1 MRKMLSFVISLVA
14 LCLLF
19 VSSKVVDQANAAD
32 VIDDAVLLQGYRRH
46 IIPKNSVAFQN
57 GTRHPLLVD
66 VNIFV
71 YSFSSINVAAM
82 DYTIDLLLRQR
93 WLDERL
99 LVIAPNEPVPKAI
112 SYMKEML
119 WLPDLF
125 FRNAKSGFLHKIT
138 QPNYLIWVDTDGV
151 VTFSQKISLK
161 ASCPMNLWNFPLDTQ
176 SCKLNMGSYG
186 YAKTDL
192 DFCWWRKEKYIPVDN
207 VYWNRSTEKAVVVR
221 PGLEINEFE
230 LVASTAYYCDV
241 QYSTTGKFS
250 CLELEFKLRRRL
262 AFYLIYAYVPS
273 MLVVT
278 TSWVSFLLDP
288 LAVPGRVSIGL
299 LCILS
304 LITHSAA
311 ILTQL
316 PRVSYIKAMDLWV
329 FTCLAFVVTSLLEF
343 AAANTIRRRSLG
355 ECGPKKQ
362 KPASKKEAAPQ
373 IVVQDLKPG
382 KLDEKKSKD
391 LELLEEEECQGL
403 TEPVGQTLN
412 DKEGTGD
419 LLCGGCLP
427 SRSRLR
433 EIFQGE
439 RLDANFAIGYPIAFL
454 LFNILYWSFYLS
466 TR

>member
-1 MRKMLSFVISLVA
+1 MQKMLSLVISLAA
-14 LCLLF
+14 LCSLF
-19 VSSKVVDQANAAD
+19 VSEKVVNQSNATD
-32 VIDDAVLLQGYRRH
+32 TTDDAVLLQGYRRH
-46 IIPKNSVAFQN
+46 IIPKNKAAFQN

-71 YSFSSINVAAM
+71 YSFSSISVVAM

-99 LVIAPNEPVPKAI
+99 LVIAPKEPVPKAI
-112 SYMKEML
+112 SYIKEML

-138 QPNYLIWVDTDGV
+138 QPNYLIWVDTEGV

-161 ASCPMNLWNFPLDTQ
+161 VSCPMNLWNFPLDTQ

-186 YAKTDL
+186 YAQTDL
-192 DFCWWRKEKYIPVDN
+192 DLCWWRKEKYIPVDN
-207 VYWNRSTEKAVVVR
+207 IYWNRSTEKAVVVR
-221 PGLEINEFE
+221 PGLEINEFA

-250 CLELEFKLRRRL
+250 CLELEFKLQRRF

-273 MLVVT
+273 MLIVAI
-278 TSWVSFLLDP
+278 SWVSFLLDP

-299 LCILS
+299 LCILA

-316 PRVSYIKAMDLWV
+316 PRISYIKAMDLWV

-343 AAANTIRRRSLG
+343 AAANTISRRSPG
-355 ECGPKKQ
+355 ERNSEKQ
-362 KPASKKEAAPQ
+362 KPVLKKSAVTTEAALTKS
-373 IVVQDLKPG
+373 DAKKG
-382 KLDEKKSKD
+382 KGSER
-391 LELLEEEECQGL
+391 LEGQECQSL
-403 TEPVGQTLN
+403 TEPVGQAVK
-412 DKEGTGD
+412 DKESTGD

-427 SRSRLR
+427 SRSQLR
-433 EIFQGE
+433 EIFRGE

-454 LFNILYWSFYLS
+454 LFNISYWSFYLS